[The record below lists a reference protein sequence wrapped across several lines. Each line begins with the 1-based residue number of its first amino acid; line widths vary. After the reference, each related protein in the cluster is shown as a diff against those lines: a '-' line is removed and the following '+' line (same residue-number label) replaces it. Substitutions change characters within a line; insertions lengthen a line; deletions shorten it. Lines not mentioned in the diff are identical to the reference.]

1 MKTIVQELE
10 QKIQKLEIENKQLKM
25 QLQPFLEELNKR
37 NKFLEKR
44 DEIDNKLAQMMA
56 NFYNQNK

>member
-1 MKTIVQELE
+1 MKELE
-10 QKIQKLEIENKQLKM
+10 QKIQELEKENAELKNQLK
-25 QLQPFLEELNKR
+25 PFIEEVERR

-44 DEIDNKLAQMMA
+44 DELDGKIAQMMA

>member
-1 MKTIVQELE
+1 MKELE
-10 QKIQKLEIENKQLKM
+10 QKIQELEKENAELKKQLK
-25 QLQPFLEELNKR
+25 PFIEEVERR

-44 DEIDNKLAQMMA
+44 DELDGKIAQMMA